1 MSLKYGQRVVETMND
16 DGSTTIV
23 TEGYFDGLQSVK
35 EQIREDIQTSYATML
50 TDVIKCLDV
59 LKSDTPEL
67 VIRISK
73 DRTGTPTV
81 IQKTWLVS
89 KKKLK

>member
-1 MSLKYGQRVVETMND
+1 MPQPDKTVL
-16 DGSTTIV
+16 IV

-35 EQIREDIQTSYATML
+35 EQIREDIQTSYATLL

-59 LKSDTPEL
+59 FKTDTPEL
-67 VIRISK
+67 IIRISK
-73 DRTGTPTV
+73 DKTGTPTM
-81 IQKTWLVS
+81 IQKTWQTS